1 MIEPCDKLLDCCAA
15 PGGKSVRLSYKCG
28 EVTSCDVYEHR
39 VNLISEYADRMNRK
53 NITLLLSDATER
65 EERFIEKLR
74 HIGKKKTA

>member
-39 VNLISEYADRMNRK
+39 VNLISEYADRSVDVA
-53 NITLLLSDATER
+53 ITLYMQDYIVANTGVQPK
-65 EERFIEKLR
+65 ID
-74 HIGKKKTA
+74 GKGKIVA